1 MFSSLHDKE
10 KNAFEKL
17 MISKK
22 PIQKNPK
29 TQISVGKTFKQYQVP
44 KGVSD
49 LWGSQTPYQRL
60 NK

>member
-1 MFSSLHDKE
+1 MAK
-10 KNAFEKL
+10 KKIMFEKL
-17 MISKK
+17 MISMK

-44 KGVSD
+44 EGVSD